1 MFFTFPL
8 TFLAF
13 PLTFPALT
21 ARTFPTLSLTSFPA
35 LSASRVFFFPL
46 CSPRISCLF
55 KQLADESI
63 NYLVFLRV
71 YRAKLKHCMS
81 INGHLARR
89 DTVSWPGRREETQE
103 GAGNGS
109 PGLGRG
115 ERRGHINPSE
125 QRPRPPSCA
134 WRRARSSPERCALV
148 SAFSERQTLFSA
160 FVGTALGC
168 DRPPSQP
175 SGE

>member
-1 MFFTFPL
+1 MFPDLLPSHLPCLPHPDTSCTLPILFPSPFFLLRCHFSRYAPLMFFTFPL

-35 LSASRVFFFPL
+35 LSACRVFFFPL

-81 INGHLARR
+81 INGHLIRR
-89 DTVSWPGRREETQE
+89 DTVSWPGRRQDTQE
-103 GAGNGS
+103 
-109 PGLGRG
+109 
-115 ERRGHINPSE
+115 RR
-125 QRPRPPSCA
+125 R
-134 WRRARSSPERCALV
+134 
-148 SAFSERQTLFSA
+148 
-160 FVGTALGC
+160 
-168 DRPPSQP
+168 
-175 SGE
+175 